1 MKKSLW
7 DEKSSKYPR
16 YSGNLGIFHEGLYLN
31 LIEMGIEFKNKSLI
45 DIGCGTGIWS
55 LFFSDKCSEILGI
68 DSSEKMLEIL
78 TKDATKFGVKNIF
91 SKCLTWD
98 EYNDDKHYDIALC
111 SMSPAIKTTK
121 HFEKF
126 NKCAKVKIFINF
138 NRPRH
143 SDLLE
148 VFFKHY
154 GINNRDGGSASEL
167 KSWLQSNNISYN
179 QLFFGESRMAK
190 RSKNEALQ
198 NIFWHLEICGT
209 KYSKKEVEQVFNSLY
224 KNDVIEE
231 KIDSLITLF
240 VF

>member
-16 YSGNLGIFHEGLYLN
+16 YSGNLVIFHEGLYLN

-78 TKDATKFGVKNIF
+78 TKDAANFGAKNIF

-98 EYNDDKHYDIALC
+98 EYNDDKSYDIALC
-111 SMSPAIKTTK
+111 SMSPAIKTTR

-143 SDLLE
+143 SDLLDI
-148 VFFKHY
+148 FFKHY
-154 GINNRDGGSASEL
+154 GINNRDGSSVSEL
-167 KSWLQSNNISYN
+167 KSWLQSNNISYK
-179 QLFFGESRMAK
+179 QLFFGESRIAK
-190 RSKNEALQ
+190 RSKSEALQ
-198 NIFWHLEICGT
+198 NIYWHLEICGV
-209 KYSKKEVEQVFNSLY
+209 KYSKEEVEQIFNNLY
-224 KNDVIEE
+224 KNDIIEE